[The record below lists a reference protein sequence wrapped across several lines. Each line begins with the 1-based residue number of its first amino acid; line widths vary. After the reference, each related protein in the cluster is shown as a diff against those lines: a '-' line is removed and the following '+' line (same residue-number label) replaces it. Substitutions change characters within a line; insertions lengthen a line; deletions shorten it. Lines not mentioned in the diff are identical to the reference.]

1 VARRGRSTVP
11 TAIALVVAAVTLS
24 ACTTLVMG
32 RAVRAHGPVTAR
44 ELLLRDG
51 DTTPLGSAIQTMV
64 GDNYFTSARPPQCS
78 AALLF
83 EGSPLRPAGAAD
95 YAESAYTFDSRALY
109 AESID
114 VYNTALN
121 IRDVVSNGFRA
132 LSECNVEA
140 IGVSPSGEFRPM
152 KLSHFAAPADGL
164 LVWTMTRADWT
175 CDYGLAVIRLA
186 ALLISACDATPGF
199 PMADWAAKRKAQLDG
214 RAA

>member
-1 VARRGRSTVP
+1 
-11 TAIALVVAAVTLS
+11 
-24 ACTTLVMG
+24 
-32 RAVRAHGPVTAR
+32 
-44 ELLLRDG
+44 
-51 DTTPLGSAIQTMV
+51 
-64 GDNYFTSARPPQCS
+64 
-78 AALLF
+78 
-83 EGSPLRPAGAAD
+83 
-95 YAESAYTFDSRALY
+95 
-109 AESID
+109 
-114 VYNTALN
+114 
-121 IRDVVSNGFRA
+121 